1 MAKNDGDII
10 DFMLDGIFKF
20 FGWLL
25 GVVLKGVVNLVI
37 MIFKGIAELFKSK
50 KNGVWKIKKNY
61 Y

>member
-37 MIFKGIAELFKSK
+37 MIFKGIASLFKSK
-50 KNGVWKIKKNY
+50 KNRV
-61 Y
+61 

>member
-1 MAKNDGDII
+1 MAKNDGGII

-37 MIFKGIAELFKSK
+37 MIFKGIASLFKSK
-50 KNGVWKIKKNY
+50 NG
-61 Y
+61 